1 MGQIKPKQI
10 DTQIEGKSEQRIQTE
25 IKNQYQFIR
34 LNKRLVESNNND
46 TQKCQK
52 DKKRDSAAPRGKNQ
66 EMMDAFKETGKMV
79 GCA

>member
-46 TQKCQK
+46 T
-52 DKKRDSAAPRGKNQ
+52 
-66 EMMDAFKETGKMV
+66 
-79 GCA
+79 